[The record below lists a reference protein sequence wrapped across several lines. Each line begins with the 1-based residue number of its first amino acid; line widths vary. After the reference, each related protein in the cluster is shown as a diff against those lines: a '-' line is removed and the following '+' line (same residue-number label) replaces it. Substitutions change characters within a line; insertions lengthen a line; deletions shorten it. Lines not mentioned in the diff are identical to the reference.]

1 MKNTKEVT
9 KKTFIEHESYI
20 REMFKDCWFIAECFK
35 SKKKW
40 IKEIE
45 DLMYVELKR
54 TILERK
60 GFNAYSEIFLIGLE
74 VASEFVS
81 EEKQEAK
88 IQEVIEF
95 ELDSLPLEKLELF
108 TEFIPA
114 KNIDSKEEI
123 VVWGRIKVKSK
134 QAEEIEYD
142 KIVAYLIEEL
152 GEENLPKFARA

>member
-1 MKNTKEVT
+1 
-9 KKTFIEHESYI
+9 
-20 REMFKDCWFIAECFK
+20 MFKDCWFVAECFK

-45 DLMYVELKR
+45 DLMYVELRR
-54 TILERK
+54 TILESK
-60 GFNAYSEIFLIGLE
+60 GFNAYSEMFLIGLE

-81 EEKQEAK
+81 KDKQEAR
-88 IQEVIEF
+88 ILEEIEF

-114 KNIDSKEEI
+114 KNIDLKEEI

-134 QAEEIEYD
+134 QAEEVEYD

>member
-9 KKTFIEHESYI
+9 KKTFVEHESYI